1 MMHDARHFF
10 AAHLEILC
18 LHHLSQTTTTAA
30 SADSDPPRKEAAI
43 LTGEETDVRVMCPH
57 STLVLHVHRLDLS

>member
-1 MMHDARHFF
+1 MMHDARHCVCIIVS
-10 AAHLEILC
+10 A
-18 LHHLSQTTTTAA
+18 HLSQTTTTAA
-30 SADSDPPRKEAAI
+30 RADSDPPPKEAAI